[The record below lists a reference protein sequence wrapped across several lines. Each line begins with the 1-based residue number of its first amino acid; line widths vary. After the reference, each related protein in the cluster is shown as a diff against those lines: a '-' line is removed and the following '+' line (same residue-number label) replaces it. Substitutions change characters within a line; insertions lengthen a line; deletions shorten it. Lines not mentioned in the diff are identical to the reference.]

1 MILISEEIKED
12 WNCGYQIKNKIL
24 EIVGT
29 NKAEVFLLGEIW
41 GTILPLPRNQGGLST
56 WYGSSK
62 VKPNK
67 YHSQN
72 REI

>member
-41 GTILPLPRNQGGLST
+41 GTIFCGI
-56 WYGSSK
+56 
-62 VKPNK
+62 VNK
-67 YHSQN
+67 CTVV
-72 REI
+72 ETKW